1 MDKPGIRDK
10 AGIILNNLR
19 SISKIINKVIF
30 SQGLGI
36 FNEDTGSLAGLVNK
50 R

>member
-10 AGIILNNLR
+10 AGNIRNNLR
-19 SISKIINKVIF
+19 SNSRIIDKAIF
-30 SQGLGI
+30 SQGTGI
-36 FNEDTGSLAGLVNK
+36 VNEDTGSLAGLVNK